1 MESSFWSSI
10 GQILQPWAKSCPEIL
25 FQPPFASAIERIR
38 KLENTGERMPILEY
52 TRCKFLSFDLVVWV
66 TYFFKPILI
75 PYVVFKDLEAGV
87 VEHSVNNT
95 STHASSV
102 QVYFPSE
109 RVANRWPHAASS
121 GFDCFLSSSQT
132 NSSVV
137 NSVAQPRR
145 LCFAT
150 RGPK

>member
-1 MESSFWSSI
+1 M
-10 GQILQPWAKSCPEIL
+10 L
-25 FQPPFASAIERIR
+25 FQPHFASAIERIR
-38 KLENTGERMPILEY
+38 ELENTGERMPILEY
-52 TRCKFLSFDLVVWV
+52 TRCKFLSFDLVEWV
-66 TYFFKPILI
+66 TYFFKPILV

-87 VEHSVNNT
+87 VEHSISNI

-102 QVYFPSE
+102 QVYFPSK
-109 RVANRWPHAASS
+109 RVANRSPQAASS
-121 GFDCFLSSSQT
+121 DVDFFLSSSQT

-137 NSVAQPRR
+137 NRVVQPRR